1 MRILGQFNL
10 GFIVAEHKDDLYIL
24 DQHACDEKY
33 NFETLQ
39 LNTVIHQQP
48 LIAPVNLD
56 LTCAEE
62 LVVAEHLDVFAAN
75 GFKIDTDIN
84 RPPGSRVRLLA
95 VPYSKGIQFGV
106 DDVRELASMLS
117 GEFEGYADTAR
128 ADIEIRNEKLP
139 ISKDVP
145 ASQTSN
151 PSSSSSLSS
160 NSTLRSPLASRLR
173 LPKLVSMFASRACR
187 MSVMIGKALTTSD
200 MVGITRRLS
209 TISQPWNCPH
219 GRPTMRH
226 LVDYKKLWTSR
237 VRAFADEYSNTK
249 E

>member
-10 GFIVAEHKDDLYIL
+10 GFMIAEHGDDLYIL

-33 NFETLQ
+33 NFETIQ
-39 LNTVIHQQP
+39 LNTTIHQQP

-62 LVVAEHLDVFAAN
+62 LVVVDHLDVFTAN
-75 GFKIDTDIN
+75 GFKIDADMDRAPGN
-84 RPPGSRVRLLA
+84 RIRLVA

-106 DDVRELASMLS
+106 EDVRELASMIA
-117 GEFEGYADTAR
+117 GEFENYADVAR
-128 ADIEIRNEKLP
+128 ADIEIRNEKL
-139 ISKDVP
+139 SG
-145 ASQTSN
+145 
-151 PSSSSSLSS
+151 SSSSSPSTSQDNSSSSQS
-160 NSTLRSPLASRLR
+160 NSAVGARRSISRLR

-187 MSVMIGKALTTSD
+187 MSVMIGKALTIND

-237 VRAFADEYSNTK
+237 VRTMAEQSSSYK
-249 E
+249 